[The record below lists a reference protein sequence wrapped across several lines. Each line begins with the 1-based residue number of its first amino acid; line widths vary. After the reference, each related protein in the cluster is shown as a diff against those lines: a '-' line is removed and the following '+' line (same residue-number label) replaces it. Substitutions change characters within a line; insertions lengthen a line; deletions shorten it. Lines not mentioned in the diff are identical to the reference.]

1 MTLRTLASLFL
12 AGVLFGCASL
22 GGSGGGSGSGAPPSG
37 AMEPAVAS
45 TASSLGIKDVLV
57 QVAVTAARNYLT
69 KAGGAVQGG
78 VAQAQQG
85 ATDLATQKQEAA
97 KAGVQAAVDKAKADG
112 QPLSE
117 PQQSGLLGAL
127 TNLL

>member
-1 MTLRTLASLFL
+1 
-12 AGVLFGCASL
+12 
-22 GGSGGGSGSGAPPSG
+22 
-37 AMEPAVAS
+37 MEPAVAS

-69 KAGGAVQGG
+69 KAGGAVGSG
-78 VAQAQQG
+78 AAQVQQG

-97 KAGVQAAVDKAKADG
+97 KAGVAAAVDKAKADG

-117 PQQSGLLGAL
+117 PQQTGLLGAL
-127 TNLL
+127 SNLL